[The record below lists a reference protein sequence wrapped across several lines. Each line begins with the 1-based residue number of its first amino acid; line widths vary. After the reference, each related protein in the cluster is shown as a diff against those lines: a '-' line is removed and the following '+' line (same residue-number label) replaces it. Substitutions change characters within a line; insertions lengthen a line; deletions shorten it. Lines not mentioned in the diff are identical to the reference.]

1 VVHPSFPAKSVPE
14 LIAHAKSNPGKIIM
28 ASGGV
33 GSAQGLVA
41 LRQTCSSLPELWERG
56 CKSSRA
62 GGDRLVLQ
70 PRGLARN
77 LRPRHRPKTH
87 QRLASGR
94 RGAFLVGGGVRYLVA
109 PQPARQF
116 VLWRIAKL
124 LIYRMSPG
132 CRTCLFMR

>member
-1 VVHPSFPAKSVPE
+1 
-14 LIAHAKSNPGKIIM
+14 M
-28 ASGGV
+28 
-33 GSAQGLVA
+33 
-41 LRQTCSSLPELWERG
+41 G
-56 CKSSRA
+56 CKSSR
-62 GGDRLVLQ
+62 GERNRLVLQ

-87 QRLASGR
+87 QRLASGH
-94 RGAFLVGGGVRYLVA
+94 RGTFLVGGGRPVPS

-132 CRTCLFMR
+132 VPNVSFYSLVTLPANPLRYPPVLFFNALAG